1 MSFILDALRKS
12 DQQRQRSATPTLTS
26 IQTPAAQARQPALW
40 WYGVLAAVLVGAGI
54 LIGWMHQWQAEPTT
68 PAIRPTVN
76 KPLDTSAQKFVAT
89 PLPVLSEIPRKTEAP
104 QPSRASTALAQA
116 APPPSGA
123 DTPRDKPA
131 KPEVA
136 SQAPAASVAPGPK
149 AAAPAHEEPAR
160 PAPGDAAR
168 ETGVMA
174 LTELPPALQQEIP
187 KLAVL
192 AHSYSS
198 KPKSRFV
205 YINDRMWH
213 EEESPA
219 PGLKLE
225 QITPDGMI
233 LSYKGYR
240 FRRGANP

>member
-12 DQQRQRSATPTLTS
+12 DQQRQRSATPTLMTA
-26 IQTPAAQARQPALW
+26 QTPTTETRQPALF
-40 WYGVLAAVLVGAGI
+40 WYGVIAAVLVGAGI
-54 LIGWMHQWQAEPTT
+54 LIGWMHQWQADP
-68 PAIRPTVN
+68 V
-76 KPLDTSAQKFVAT
+76 VA
-89 PLPVLSEIPRKTEAP
+89 
-104 QPSRASTALAQA
+104 A
-116 APPPSGA
+116 APPIANSKSLEASPPKVTLTPSPA
-123 DTPRDKPA
+123 LLEPTRLAVVEQPA
-131 KPEVA
+131 KELPAPPQATPAPSPAEASKPTKIDVA
-136 SQAPAASVAPGPK
+136 NPQPAAAV
-149 AAAPAHEEPAR
+149 AAAPKVITPVHDEPVR
-160 PAPGDAAR
+160 STPTETTR
-168 ETGVMA
+168 EASVMA
-174 LTELPPALQQEIP
+174 LPELPPALQQEIP
-187 KLAVL
+187 KLAIL

-233 LSYKGYR
+233 FSYKGYR